1 MVPNEDTISI
11 RTLKY
16 CSLSCAKLGSV
27 RRTFWSI
34 RVIFEIFIRVIK
46 SFNRFNFSPIFC
58 QNPSQK
64 CSLFFFK
71 INLEFSFVM
80 TKMRLKLASEK
91 SFKVLHMMQLS
102 TYWYTVESSNSNRW
116 IVNNLT
122 LVDIFLTL
130 TQSFYNIN
138 YMLNSKQSLISK
150 HFWWQNGVYYYQIPL
165 Y

>member
-91 SFKVLHMMQLS
+91 SFKVVFMNIRK
-102 TYWYTVESSNSNRW
+102 TYDAIEY
-116 IVNNLT
+116 L
-122 LVDIFLTL
+122 
-130 TQSFYNIN
+130 
-138 YMLNSKQSLISK
+138 LISTAIDIVPLGSK
-150 HFWWQNGVYYYQIPL
+150 TKSHCALCREMWYHVAKKGIALQNC
-165 Y
+165 